1 MFGWALPRRPGDS
14 PVTKRFWAWFASHD
28 SVDSRS
34 EMSIR
39 WPRPWAGDPG
49 RSRPAIAAST
59 AVAPSI
65 PVVRSLIAT
74 PTFVGPP
81 PSASGGPV
89 IDMSPE
95 TAWITKS

>member
-1 MFGWALPRRPGDS
+1 
-14 PVTKRFWAWFASHD
+14 
-28 SVDSRS
+28 
-34 EMSIR
+34 MSMR
-39 WPRPWAGDPG
+39 WPRPYAGDPG

-74 PTFVGPP
+74 PTLVGSP
-81 PSASGGPV
+81 ATALGWPV

-95 TAWITKS
+95 AAWITKS